1 MLSLQSQ
8 KMLLIL
14 TALSKRLAKKSFRFF
29 GFELTRYRTQGPSP
43 LLHHKI
49 GLLLDVGANIGQ
61 YALLSRGE
69 GYAGKIIS
77 FEPLS
82 MAHSVL
88 KETAKSDS
96 LWVIHER
103 CAIGATNGEIEINI
117 AGNSYSSSILP
128 MLPAHSDA
136 APQSVYVG
144 KDSAKIITLDS
155 IFYDYRTARER
166 VFLKI
171 DTQGFER
178 AVLEGAENCLRDIQ
192 AIQLELSL
200 VALYEGQELYDY
212 FFSYLKN
219 AGFEIWSFVP
229 GFTDSRTGQSLQF
242 DAVFVRS

>member
-1 MLSLQSQ
+1 MPSPQSQ
-8 KMLLIL
+8 KAFLL
-14 TALSKRLAKKSFRFF
+14 LSVLSRKLVQNSFRFF
-29 GFELTRYRTQGPSP
+29 GFELIRYKGPNP

-49 GLLLDVGANIGQ
+49 DLLFDVGANIGQ

-69 GYAGKIIS
+69 GYSGKIVS

-82 MAHSVL
+82 SAYRVL
-88 KETAKSDS
+88 KETSKSDRS
-96 LWVIHER
+96 WVVHER
-103 CAIGATNGEIEINI
+103 CAVGASNGEIEINI

-128 MLPAHSDA
+128 MLQAHSDA
-136 APQSVYVG
+136 APQSVYIG

-155 IFYDYRTARER
+155 VFYDYQTEKNR

-178 AVLEGAENCLRDIQ
+178 AVLEGGKNCLRDIK

-200 VALYEGQELYDY
+200 VPLYEGQELYDF

-219 AGFEIWSFVP
+219 AGFEIWSLVP
-229 GFTDSRTGQSLQF
+229 GFADSRTGQSLQF
-242 DAVFVRS
+242 DCVFVRP

>member
-1 MLSLQSQ
+1 MLSPQSH
-8 KMLLIL
+8 KILLLL
-14 TALSKRLAKKSFRFF
+14 TVLSKRLVKGGLGFF
-29 GFELTRYRTQGPSP
+29 GFELTRYKGPSP

-49 GLLLDVGANIGQ
+49 DLLLDVGANIGQ

-69 GYAGKIIS
+69 GYSGKIIS

-82 MAHSVL
+82 AAHSVL
-88 KETAKSDS
+88 EDVAKADG
-96 LWVIHER
+96 LWVVHER

-128 MLPAHSDA
+128 MLQAHSEA
-136 APQSVYVG
+136 APQSAYVG
-144 KDSAKIITLDS
+144 KDTAKIITLDS
-155 IFYDYRTARER
+155 IFYDYRTTDER

-178 AVLEGAENCLRDIQ
+178 AVLEGAKNCLRDIQ
-192 AIQLELSL
+192 VIQLELSL
-200 VALYEGQELYDY
+200 VALYEGQDLYDY

-229 GFTDSRTGQSLQF
+229 GFADSRTGQLLQF
-242 DAVFVRS
+242 DAVFVRT